1 MKNQFF
7 GSFLEKIFWQRTRLR
22 FYTFCV
28 LIKVVGPSLEQ
39 KNVKMRKNI
48 PMKIIVAMAL
58 ARLGNGNSLQM
69 CG

>member
-1 MKNQFF
+1 
-7 GSFLEKIFWQRTRLR
+7 
-22 FYTFCV
+22 
-28 LIKVVGPSLEQ
+28 LIKVVDPSLEQ
-39 KNVKMRKNI
+39 KNIKMRKNI